1 MIKDDVEES
10 IAEMEKLKEEYI
22 RNRSVFI
29 KGESMIEL
37 LKNLGATQ
45 DDLEKLKL
53 VSDDLPAD
61 PTLPFRKSKNGRFS
75 FDFESG
81 RIDRL
86 EFQPFSLSAN
96 EDFVRHDSGQL
107 RKFEEIDN
115 DLQLNSAFQALLIFK
130 AFMVENIKIAHRP
143 NLDYDSKRWVCT
155 VFNLRTITTPSL
167 VGEPALEGVHSDGVD
182 HTMTTLLSSENMT
195 DDSAITSIHDM
206 QEING
211 TRWNEINTKL
221 VVGRHQHRHFLDTM
235 LVVDHERKHSVSPVI
250 AVNPQQKST
259 RDTLILF
266 TRKPAVE
273 GHISAPYD
281 SFKKHVIRP
290 MSVGIPS
297 LLRP

>member
-86 EFQPFSLSAN
+86 EFN
-96 EDFVRHDSGQL
+96 
-107 RKFEEIDN
+107 
-115 DLQLNSAFQALLIFK
+115 
-130 AFMVENIKIAHRP
+130 
-143 NLDYDSKRWVCT
+143 
-155 VFNLRTITTPSL
+155 
-167 VGEPALEGVHSDGVD
+167 
-182 HTMTTLLSSENMT
+182 
-195 DDSAITSIHDM
+195 
-206 QEING
+206 
-211 TRWNEINTKL
+211 
-221 VVGRHQHRHFLDTM
+221 
-235 LVVDHERKHSVSPVI
+235 HSVFR
-250 AVNPQQKST
+250 QM
-259 RDTLILF
+259 RIL
-266 TRKPAVE
+266 
-273 GHISAPYD
+273 
-281 SFKKHVIRP
+281 
-290 MSVGIPS
+290 
-297 LLRP
+297 